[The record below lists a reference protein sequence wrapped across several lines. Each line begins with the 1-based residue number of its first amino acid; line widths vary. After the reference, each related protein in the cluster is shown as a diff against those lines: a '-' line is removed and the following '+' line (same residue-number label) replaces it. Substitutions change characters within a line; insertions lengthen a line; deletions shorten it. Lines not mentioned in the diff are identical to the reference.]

1 MKYSAFEQAAVEASA
16 GIKEIDA
23 EIDKLRAR
31 KELLEVLET
40 LVHQLL
46 TVLPRNAGA
55 IPAGGSRPSGSA
67 PDAPV
72 PERSSFA
79 NELAEHKSDAPRNE
93 EWPAFVQ
100 QSTSGLQE
108 RK

>member
-46 TVLPRNAGA
+46 SVLPRNAAAVPVGKA
-55 IPAGGSRPSGSA
+55 FDASVAEQPSFVSSA
-67 PDAPV
+67 P
-72 PERSSFA
+72 E
-79 NELAEHKSDAPRNE
+79 EESDSPRNE